1 MPKRILQDVV
11 TSRRSGKKVKV
22 HRSDATNNNKKR
34 PSMDVRMPSAA
45 HEREHINTQ
54 TGGRFSGGFGSGF
67 SRFAIWGVAA
77 GAVIFLLFVLLSFFS
92 GTVVKV
98 VPLQKNITVSGNFFA
113 QKNAEEGV
121 LPFKLI
127 VLEDSLPG
135 EVPTSKEK
143 EVERKASGDIVIFN
157 TYSSKSQKL
166 IKRTRFETSDG
177 KIYRINKS
185 VIVPG
190 TTVQN
195 GKIVPGSALVTVYA
209 NIPGEEYNIGL
220 TDFTIPGFKGDPR
233 FDKFYARSKT
243 PMENGFSGTVRT
255 ASPEDIAKVE
265 EELQNSLKE
274 TLLAQARSNTPGDF
288 ILYDDAVFFS
298 FEDLSDLTYSTKN
311 SIDIT
316 EKGSLYGVL
325 LNKNELSK
333 NIATNLIATYDGSDV
348 FALGL
353 EELQFVVNDREKFD
367 SAEDTDLSFTLAGP
381 LTIVWEVDETALAR
395 DLAGTSKADFLNT
408 IGGYSN
414 IQKAEAT
421 IKPFWK
427 KVFPENAEDITIRKI
442 EPTSSSDDS

>member
-1 MPKRILQDVV
+1 MAKRILQDVV
-11 TSRRSGKKVKV
+11 TAVHPGKKVEV
-22 HRSDATNNNKKR
+22 RSSDTIKNSTKR
-34 PSMDVRMPSAA
+34 PSMDVRMPSAT
-45 HEREHINTQ
+45 HEREYGNRQ
-54 TGGRFSGGFGSGF
+54 NSGGTGGRFDSGF

-77 GAVIFLLFVLLSFFS
+77 GAVAFLLFVLLSFFS

-98 VPLQKNITVSGNFFA
+98 VPLQENITVSGNFFA
-113 QKNAEEGV
+113 QKNAEEGA

-127 VLEDSLPG
+127 MLEDSLPG
-135 EVPTSKEK
+135 EVPTSEEK
-143 EVERKASGDIVIFN
+143 EVERKASGDIMIYN

-185 VIVPG
+185 TVVPG

-195 GKIVPGSALVTVYA
+195 GKIVPGSVEVTVYA
-209 NIPGEEYNIGL
+209 DIPGEEYNIDL

-243 PMENGFSGTVRT
+243 PMKNGFSGTVKT
-255 ASPEDIAKVE
+255 ASSKDIARVE

-274 TLLAQARSNTPGDF
+274 TLLAQARSQVPGDF
-288 ILYDDAVFFS
+288 ILYDNAVFFS
-298 FEDLSDLTYSTKN
+298 FKDLDDLTYGTKN

-316 EKGSLYGVL
+316 ERGSLYGVL

-333 NIATNLIATYDGSDV
+333 HIATNLITTYDDSDV
-348 FALGL
+348 FARGL
-353 EELQFVVNDREKFD
+353 EELKFDVSGQEKFD
-367 SAEDTDLSFTLAGP
+367 PVGDSELAFTLTGP
-381 LTIVWEVDETALAR
+381 VTVVWEVDETALAR

-421 IKPFWK
+421 VKPFWK
-427 KVFPENAEDITIRKI
+427 KVFPENSEDIAIRKI
-442 EPTSSSDDS
+442 EPTGSRDDS